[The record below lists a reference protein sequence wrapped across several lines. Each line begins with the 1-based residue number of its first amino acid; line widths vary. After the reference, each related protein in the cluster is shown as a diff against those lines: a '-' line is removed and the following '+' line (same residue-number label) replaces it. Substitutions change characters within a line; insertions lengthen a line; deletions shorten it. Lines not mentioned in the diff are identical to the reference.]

1 MTEIRPRQPLSRIWI
16 ANSPAACPA
25 PTMMAVPESTSLIST
40 PLIDDLIHVR
50 GFVTYSKLA
59 IASLE
64 SRQSMPLEQRG
75 IIQFH

>member
-1 MTEIRPRQPLSRIWI
+1 
-16 ANSPAACPA
+16 
-25 PTMMAVPESTSLIST
+25 MMAVPESTSLIST